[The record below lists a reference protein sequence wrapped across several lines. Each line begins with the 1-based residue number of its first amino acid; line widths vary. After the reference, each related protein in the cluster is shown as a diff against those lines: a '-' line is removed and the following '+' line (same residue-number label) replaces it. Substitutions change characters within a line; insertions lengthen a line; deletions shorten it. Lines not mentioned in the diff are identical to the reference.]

1 MAGLG
6 VGHHLTDVVRE
17 LLLFMDEVPV
27 RVHTAEDGPRRDG
40 FRLEGM
46 TNRDRLQRPPGATPP
61 LGPPKHRPHSPSFG
75 APRDHSESF
84 NQGRSLSPSRRP
96 SPAHALAAESE
107 VTSRRS
113 SPAGYLEKAGLSL
126 CGQSGS
132 PIRPSSPSQR
142 ASRSQ
147 ARSPYSQDPVYQTAP
162 SSSDR
167 VTENPEFLQSN
178 YDATFPTASR
188 GHDPDGRGML
198 RMTDHRPSD
207 QSQMGGIRTSSNI
220 PTQPRSHSG
229 SPLPPSGP
237 SQGSNTAAS
246 SQSRGSQNMSL
257 LSAPTRPRRGPGSRE
272 SSWMGAPLRRVPV
285 PAPSHGAPAG
295 SRGSFT
301 SPTPAGG
308 SYRYPGSRQNSIPSP
323 GQPPASRFTN
333 HLAGLCSVTPGGR
346 TLPSLLD
353 PVTEKRLSQ
362 LEADQVKLLE
372 QIAETQRAKRTG
384 LRDWD
389 KLDRESSISAL
400 RSELA
405 EGHLQR
411 MADESIGGSILF

>member
-1 MAGLG
+1 MAGPG

-17 LLLFMDEVPV
+17 LLLSMGEAPVP
-27 RVHTAEDGPRRDG
+27 P
-40 FRLEGM
+40 
-46 TNRDRLQRPPGATPP
+46 TPP
-61 LGPPKHRPHSPSFG
+61 QGPSTRRPHSPSSG
-75 APRDHSESF
+75 APREHSESF
-84 NQGRSLSPSRRP
+84 NQGRSLSPPRRP

-107 VTSRRS
+107 ATSRRS
-113 SPAGYLEKAGLSL
+113 SPAGYPDKAGLPL
-126 CGQSGS
+126 NGRGRS
-132 PIRPSSPSQR
+132 PLRPSSPSQLP
-142 ASRSQ
+142 SRSQ

-167 VTENPEFLQSN
+167 VTETPEFPQSN
-178 YDATFPTASR
+178 YDATFPTAGR
-188 GHDPDGRGML
+188 GQDPDGRGVL
-198 RMTDHRPSD
+198 RMSDHRLSD
-207 QSQMGGIRTSSNI
+207 QSQMGGMRTSSNI

-237 SQGSNTAAS
+237 SQGSKIAAA

-272 SSWMGAPLRRVPV
+272 SSWMGVPSARRVPV
-285 PAPSHGAPAG
+285 PAPSHGAPAAP
-295 SRGSFT
+295 RGSFT
-301 SPTPAGG
+301 SPTPGGG

-323 GQPPASRFTN
+323 GQPPASRFMN

-372 QIAETQRAKRTG
+372 QIADTQRAKRTG